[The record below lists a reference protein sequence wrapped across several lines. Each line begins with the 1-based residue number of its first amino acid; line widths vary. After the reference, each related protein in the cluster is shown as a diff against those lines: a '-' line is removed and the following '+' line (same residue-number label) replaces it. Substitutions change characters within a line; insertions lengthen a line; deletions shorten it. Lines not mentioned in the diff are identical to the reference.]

1 MPLSQREIVKKISNL
16 IKAAR
21 DLGITKLWHYA
32 CYRIGLTSRHYRRL
46 TPPRRSNYSG
56 APGLPPYAQ
65 FPEVSQAQR
74 DLMLAQADEIRRGKI
89 RLFGGN
95 PVPLNLDT
103 GASDAHWT
111 KLEKAPPEEDIKFIW
126 EPGRFAWAI
135 TLARTYAY
143 SGDPA
148 YAQEF
153 WDKTLYFLD
162 AHPPN
167 LGRQWQSGQEVAIRL
182 MALVFCDRV
191 LATAS
196 SSTQYNRTR
205 LWRAVA
211 EHAERIPPTLVY
223 ARAQNNNHL
232 LSEAAGLF
240 TAGVYLP
247 DHPQAEKWRQL
258 GWRWLN
264 WGFQEQIDEYGT
276 YIQHSVNYHRL
287 MLHLALFTDHLRRER
302 NWLDWPE
309 VTAARLTAATRWLW
323 ALTDPE
329 TGRAPNLG
337 ADDGAYIFPLTSLPH
352 DDFRPVVDA
361 AAKAFLHEDIYNQSN
376 LAEMADWFDLKAAV
390 NPHPA
395 QPQASDMLKIDGA
408 EGRAFIHA
416 ARFTDRPSHA
426 DQLHVDLWWRGV
438 NIACDPGTYQY
449 NAQPPWDNALISTQ
463 VHNTLTL
470 DGKDQMLRAG
480 RFLWLDWAQAEVLA
494 YEVDDEG
501 KLSWVTAEHNGFKSL
516 DALHQRTLSAS
527 DKKWTVTDR
536 IMPYGKTKGKEHEVR
551 LSWLLPNWDW
561 QIETENKL
569 HISGPKFSFSLE
581 ILGAEGMNLFRA
593 GENIYGDMEA
603 QQIWGW
609 RSPTYGEKEPA
620 LLVVAVLSGQ
630 PPMKIESI
638 WRFED

>member
-1 MPLSQREIVKKISNL
+1 MMRRLKVLFKAVRE
-16 IKAAR
+16 
-21 DLGITKLWHYA
+21 LGVTKLWHYA
-32 CYRIGLTSRHYRRL
+32 CYRIGLISGHYRRL

-74 DLMLAQADEIRRGKI
+74 DFTLSIADEICGGEI

-95 PVPLNLDT
+95 PVPLNLNT
-103 GASDAHWT
+103 GASDEHWT
-111 KLEKAPPEEDIKFIW
+111 TLVKSPPAEDIKFIW
-126 EPGRFAWAI
+126 EPGRFSWAI
-135 TLARTYAY
+135 TLARAYAF
-143 SGDPA
+143 SGNST

-167 LGRQWQSGQEVAIRL
+167 FGRQWQSAQEVAIRL

-191 LATAS
+191 LASAS
-196 SSTQYNRTR
+196 SSTQDNRIR
-205 LWRAVA
+205 LWQVVA
-211 EHAERIPPTLVY
+211 EHAQRIPPTLVY

-240 TAGVYLP
+240 TAGLYLP
-247 DHPQAEKWRQL
+247 DHPQAEQWRSL
-258 GWRWLN
+258 GWHWLN
-264 WGFQEQIDEYGT
+264 WGFQEQIDEFGT
-276 YIQHSVNYHRL
+276 YVQHSVNYHRL
-287 MLHLALFTDHLRRER
+287 MLQLALFTDHLRRER
-302 NWLDWPE
+302 NGLDWPSATVE
-309 VTAARLTAATRWLW
+309 RLAAATRWLW
-323 ALTDPE
+323 ALTDPD
-329 TGRAPNLG
+329 TGRTPNLG
-337 ADDGAYIFPLTSLPH
+337 ADDGAYVFPLTSLPH

-361 AAKAFLHEDIYNQSN
+361 AAKAFLYEDIYNQSN
-376 LAEMADWFDLKAAV
+376 LAEMADWFDLQAKV

-395 QPQASDMLKIDGA
+395 QPQASDMLRIDNA

-416 ARFTDRPSHA
+416 AYFTDRPSHA

-449 NAQPPWDNALISTQ
+449 NTPPPWDNALASTR

-470 DGKDQMLRAG
+470 DGQDQMLRAG

-501 KLSWVTAEHNGFKSL
+501 QLSWVTAEHNGFKSL

-527 DKKWTVTDR
+527 DKGWTVTDR
-536 IMPYGKTKGKEHEVR
+536 IMPYGKAKGGNHEVR
-551 LSWLLPNWDW
+551 LSWLLPDWDW
-561 QIETENKL
+561 RAEAKNVLRLKGQGLN
-569 HISGPKFSFSLE
+569 FSLE
-581 ILGAEGMNLFRA
+581 IIGVEGIHLFRA
-593 GENIYGDMEA
+593 GENVYGEMQA
-603 QQIWGW
+603 QSTWGW
-609 RSPTYGEKEPA
+609 RAPTYGKKVPA
-620 LLVVAVLSGQ
+620 LQVVALLSGK
-630 PPMKIESI
+630 PPMKIESV

>member
-1 MPLSQREIVKKISNL
+1 MTRKLKVLFKAVKE
-16 IKAAR
+16 
-21 DLGITKLWHYA
+21 LGGKKLWHYA
-32 CYRIGLTSRHYRRL
+32 IYQFGLISGHYRRV
-46 TPPRRSNYSG
+46 TPSHRSSYLG
-56 APGLPPYAQ
+56 GVGLPAYTQ
-65 FPEVSQAQR
+65 FPEVSLVHL
-74 DLMLAQADEIRRGKI
+74 DLTLAYADEICRGKF

-95 PVPLNLDT
+95 SIPLNLNA

-111 KLEKAPPEEDIKFIW
+111 TLEKTPPEDDIKFIW
-126 EPGRFAWAI
+126 EPGRFSWAI
-135 TLARTYAY
+135 TLARAYAF

-148 YAQEF
+148 YAQDF
-153 WDKTLYFLD
+153 WDKTLFFLD

-167 LGRQWQSGQEVAIRL
+167 LGRQWQSGQEVALRL

-191 LATAS
+191 LVSAS
-196 SSTQYNRTR
+196 SATQDNRTR

-287 MLHLALFTDHLRRER
+287 MLQLALFTDHLRRVSGWR
-302 NWLDWPE
+302 DWPSA
-309 VTAARLTAATRWLW
+309 TAERLFAATRWLW

-329 TGRAPNLG
+329 TGRTPHLG

-352 DDFRPVVDA
+352 DDYRPVTDA
-361 AAKAFLHEDIYNQSN
+361 AAKAFLHEDIYNQSD
-376 LAEMADWFDLKAAV
+376 LAEMADWFNLKAEV
-390 NPHPA
+390 NPHPV
-395 QPQASDMLKIDGA
+395 QPQASDMLRIDRVK
-408 EGRAFIHA
+408 GRAFIHA
-416 ARFTDRPSHA
+416 TQFTDRPSHA

-438 NIACDPGTYQY
+438 NIACDPSTYQY
-449 NAQPPWDNALISTQ
+449 NAPPPWDNALISTQ

-494 YEVDDEG
+494 YEVDDKG
-501 KLSWVTAEHNGFKSL
+501 KLSWVTADHDGYKAL
-516 DALHQRTLSAS
+516 GVLHQRTLSKT
-527 DKKWTVTDR
+527 DKGWKVTDR
-536 IMPYGKTKGKEHEVR
+536 ILPYNKAKRRTHEVR
-551 LSWLLPNWDW
+551 LSWLIPDWDW
-561 QIETENKL
+561 EMEAENDL
-569 HISGPKFSFSLE
+569 RIFSPMFSFGLE
-581 ILGAEGMNLFRA
+581 ILGSERMHLYRA

-603 QQIWGW
+603 QKIFGW